1 MALKQQLTF
10 EEAITA
16 AYLHYVEG
24 VEMQTICI
32 AYHVNIGR
40 VSEACKAIKFAARN
54 PLAATAAMKL
64 AANDE
69 PATKSERI
77 DRALRE
83 HGLE

>member
-40 VSEACKAIKFAARN
+40 VSEACKAIRFAARN
-54 PLAATAAMKL
+54 PAAAFAAMKQEAKDDP
-64 AANDE
+64 AA
-69 PATKSERI
+69 KSERI
-77 DRALRE
+77 DRAARE